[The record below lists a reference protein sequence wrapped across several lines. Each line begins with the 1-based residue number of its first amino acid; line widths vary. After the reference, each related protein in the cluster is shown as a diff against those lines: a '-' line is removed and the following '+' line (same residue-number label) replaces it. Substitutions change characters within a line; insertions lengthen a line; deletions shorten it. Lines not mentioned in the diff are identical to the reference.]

1 MKLYQV
7 QSSCNYSDCWVN
19 VMKGRRELT
28 VDISSCVSRT
38 AELTQPITSVPSRP
52 RNCIISICLLPC
64 LPFHY
69 KFPLTKC
76 KLNLNECL
84 TPLKATISLRSD
96 FTYLLPFSIQIKL
109 IWCLFRQ
116 NQMKSH
122 HDLLI
127 SLGRILFKQPS
138 FSKIVF
144 CYKWQMNK

>member
-96 FTYLLPFSIQIKL
+96 FTYLLPFSIQINSSGVSLDRTKWKV
-109 IWCLFRQ
+109 IQWKKVETNIRCLARPPPFPR
-116 NQMKSH
+116 
-122 HDLLI
+122 LTYATY
-127 SLGRILFKQPS
+127 
-138 FSKIVF
+138 
-144 CYKWQMNK
+144 C